1 MADLEWTEWASVLLK
16 TTLRAPGVPG
26 TDPGAT
32 AHEMDHCSSR
42 WESKR
47 SIPHSDPRSVFCAQ
61 WFANELQLRK
71 HRPVG
76 RTETYRTASS
86 PSPSLCC
93 VCVSLAPSSSVYAG
107 FILPYGLFISL
118 PSLHFFR
125 CLLVTGGSGV
135 SHERGRTRE
144 TVLLSHCVHA
154 LAVCSTI
161 CMFTC
166 RA

>member
-1 MADLEWTEWASVLLK
+1 MKWIIALQGENQNALFHT
-16 TTLRAPGVPG
+16 
-26 TDPGAT
+26 
-32 AHEMDHCSSR
+32 
-42 WESKR
+42 
-47 SIPHSDPRSVFCAQ
+47 DPRSVLCAQ

-93 VCVSLAPSSSVYAG
+93 VCVTRSLLLVYTG

-135 SHERGRTRE
+135 SHER
-144 TVLLSHCVHA
+144 LYY
-154 LAVCSTI
+154 CSTV
-161 CMFTC
+161 CMPWLCVQQSVCLHAELNPIKAIVPLCSAIGQLQLYSYT
-166 RA
+166 